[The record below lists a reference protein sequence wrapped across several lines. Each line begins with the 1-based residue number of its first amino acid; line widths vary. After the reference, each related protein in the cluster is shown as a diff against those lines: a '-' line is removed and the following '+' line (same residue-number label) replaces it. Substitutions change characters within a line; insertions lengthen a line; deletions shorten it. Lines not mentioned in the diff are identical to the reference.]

1 MGKLQYYNLTCIIML
16 FLIHMHQ
23 SGRTAVHVAAWT
35 GQNDMITYLINQGAG
50 VDDLNVMVISLC
62 VYQCGYI

>member
-1 MGKLQYYNLTCIIML
+1 MR
-16 FLIHMHQ
+16 Q